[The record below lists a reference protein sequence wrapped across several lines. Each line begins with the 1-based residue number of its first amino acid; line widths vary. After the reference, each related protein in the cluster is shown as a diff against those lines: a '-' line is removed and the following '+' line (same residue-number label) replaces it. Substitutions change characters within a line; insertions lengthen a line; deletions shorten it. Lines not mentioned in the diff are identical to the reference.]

1 LTFVDLA
8 GSEKARLTGA
18 EGQRL
23 KEGGHINKSLLAL
36 TNVISKLAEGGDR
49 YGSASGGELIYRT
62 HIPYRDSK
70 LTRILQSSIGGNA
83 STAIIC
89 AATPSGNFIEET
101 VSTLKFA
108 SRAKTIVNKPR
119 INEII
124 SDKERLYRAQKEI
137 AELREALTITHDDAK
152 VA

>member
-1 LTFVDLA
+1 MA

-49 YGSASGGELIYRT
+49 YGSASGNLLCRM

-70 LTRILQSSIGGNA
+70 LTRILQNSIGGNA

-89 AATPSGNFIEET
+89 AATPSGNFVEET

-108 SRAKTIVNKPR
+108 SRAKTIINKPR

-124 SDKERLYRAQKEI
+124 SDKERLSRAQKEI
-137 AELREALTITHDDAK
+137 ADLREALAMVCIPN
-152 VA
+152 